1 MSIKDSSNS
10 LPLANPILP
19 PPLKTIRFELLSSAI
34 NFLKDPQVQSAPL
47 SKRLAFLEGKG
58 LTSEEIDLAI
68 IRSTESNNF
77 DLKNENDSITTNIT
91 NKKNHNQTTTTTAIN
106 SNSNIKIFLLA
117 SAAII
122 GASSFIIC
130 NYDYIK
136 VRA

>member
-1 MSIKDSSNS
+1 MSFKESSDSF
-10 LPLANPILP
+10 PLANPILP
-19 PPLKTIRFELLSSAI
+19 PPLKSIRFELLSSAI

-68 IRSTESNNF
+68 IRSTDAINF
-77 DLKNENDSITTNIT
+77 DLKNENDSITTDIK
-91 NKKNHNQTTTTTAIN
+91 NKKTHQTTMN
-106 SNSNIKIFLLA
+106 SNSNIKTFLLTTA
-117 SAAII
+117 III
-122 GASSFIIC
+122 GASSLIIS